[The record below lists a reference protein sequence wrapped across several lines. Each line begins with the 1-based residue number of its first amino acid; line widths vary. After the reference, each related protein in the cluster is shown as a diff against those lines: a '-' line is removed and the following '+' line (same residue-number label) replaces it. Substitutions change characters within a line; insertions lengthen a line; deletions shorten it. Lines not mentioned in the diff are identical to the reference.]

1 MTGNVLDR
9 SSAGF
14 LILILPL
21 AFAVVILYQFWQF
34 ILALAV
40 LIVGWKIWQEY
51 QWQKWCE
58 QINPYFNQIIKDNG
72 GYVTFI
78 DLTSKANLS
87 PRTAKIFLNRKAD
100 EYGVVPKFLKDKGV
114 LVYYFPTAS
123 ALGSIFDASEP
134 IEESQQAEEEE
145 KELFPIT
152 TPETVSTSSTAKQQS
167 KFSLRGIAQL
177 AREAQNQ
184 TETAS
189 ESTTA
194 EDDEVE
200 PATTS
205 DNLSTNDTQEFIH
218 EGGKK
223 ALIQADLAKRLD
235 LNSSTVGRRKTKP
248 DFPEWS
254 QSKDPDGIA
263 WQYIEDKEI
272 FVPLNNN

>member
-14 LILILPL
+14 LILILPI
-21 AFAVVILYQFWQF
+21 AFAVVIVYKFWP
-34 ILALAV
+34 LLLVLAV
-40 LIVGWKIWQEY
+40 LMIGWRIWQEY
-51 QWQKWCE
+51 QWRQWCG
-58 QINPYFNQIIKDNG
+58 QVNPYFNQIIKGNG

-78 DLTSKANLS
+78 DLTSKGDLS
-87 PRTAKIFLNRKAD
+87 PRAAKIFLKRKGE
-100 EYGVVPKFLKDKGV
+100 EYGVTPKLLKDKGV
-114 LVYYFPTAS
+114 ELYYFPTAS

-134 IEESQQAEEEE
+134 LAVGEPEEEE

-152 TPETVSTSSTAKQQS
+152 TPATISTSSTAKQQN

-184 TETAS
+184 NETTS
-189 ESTTA
+189 ESITEA
-194 EDDEVE
+194 DEVE
-200 PATTS
+200 PADIS
-205 DNLSTNDTQEFIH
+205 DNSSTKNTSEITLPGS
-218 EGGKK
+218 EE

-235 LNSSTVGRRKTKP
+235 INSSTVGRRKTKP

-263 WQYIEDKEI
+263 WEYVEDKEL
-272 FVPLNNN
+272 FVPLNRS